1 MKTIF
6 HTPTLIDPA
15 SWEIIGL
22 SAKETESP
30 IGFFGSGLKF
40 AIAILLRTG
49 HTVTI
54 HAGGDCHKFA
64 GAPRVFRGKAYE
76 VVTCNGKELG
86 FTTDMGKTW
95 EVWQAYRELVCNTLD
110 EKGSFF
116 SGEPCDEGT
125 SIEVEGKEIADCLK
139 RHDEYFVAG
148 RIPIAEVPNTLSV
161 YRGDGTIYYRGVKVH
176 QLPKSKFS
184 YQLHEH
190 VDLNEDRGLK
200 SEWWTFCTIRMKL
213 CELTSPSTIKE
224 IATSAPDTFEGAGP
238 YDYTWGETFRETVT
252 ELWKTCPTKL
262 SEAIVKLVAKKVE
275 KDSFPKVEVNKDQ
288 SEMLEDALDFLN
300 AAGYKVTAPIHL
312 IENRDAECP
321 AFVYRNEIYLT
332 PQVFENGAFH
342 LLHVLLEEHLHT
354 MGYRDESR
362 GFQTYLLKQIVHQ
375 ANKKI
380 SVKL

>member
-6 HTPTLIDPA
+6 HTPTQIDPA
-15 SWEIIGL
+15 SWGIIGL
-22 SAKETESP
+22 SAKETNSP

-49 HTVTI
+49 HSVTI
-54 HAGGDCHKFA
+54 HEGENRYEFA
-64 GAPRVFRGKAYE
+64 SAPRDFRGKAFE

-110 EKGSFF
+110 ENGSFF
-116 SGEPCDEGT
+116 SGEPRADGT
-125 SIEVEGKEIADCLK
+125 SIEVVGKEIADCLK
-139 RHDEYFVAG
+139 RHDEYFLAG
-148 RIPIAEVPNTLSV
+148 RVPIAEVNDTLSV

-176 QLPKSKFS
+176 KLPKSQFS

-190 VDLNEDRGLK
+190 VELNEDRGLK
-200 SEWWTFCTIRMKL
+200 CEWWTFSEIRMKL
-213 CELTSPSTIKE
+213 CELTSPNVIKE
-224 IATSAPDTFEGAGP
+224 IITSAPDTFEGIGP
-238 YDYTWGETFRETVT
+238 YDYTWSETFKETVAET
-252 ELWKTCPTKL
+252 WKTSPSKL
-262 SEAIVKLVAKKVE
+262 SECIVKMVAKKVE
-275 KDSFPKVEVNKDQ
+275 KESFNKLNVNMGQERMLKD
-288 SEMLEDALDFLN
+288 AIDFLA
-300 AAGYKVTAPIHL
+300 AAGYDIHAPIHL

-332 PQVFENGAFH
+332 PQVFENGSFH

-354 MGYRDESR
+354 LGYYDESR
-362 GFQTYLLKQIVHQ
+362 SFQTYLLKQVIYQ

-380 SVKL
+380 LASL